1 MRYRKGGEIIAVD
14 HYLSYRGQV
23 LECWESEI
31 PEERGNYSSGPLSI
45 LEGSS
50 AGMLGERDTGGEKKL

>member
-1 MRYRKGGEIIAVD
+1 M
-14 HYLSYRGQV
+14 

-31 PEERGNYSSGPLSI
+31 PKERGNYSSGTLFF

-50 AGMLGERDTGGEKKL
+50 AGMFGERDTGGEGKL

>member
-1 MRYRKGGEIIAVD
+1 VD